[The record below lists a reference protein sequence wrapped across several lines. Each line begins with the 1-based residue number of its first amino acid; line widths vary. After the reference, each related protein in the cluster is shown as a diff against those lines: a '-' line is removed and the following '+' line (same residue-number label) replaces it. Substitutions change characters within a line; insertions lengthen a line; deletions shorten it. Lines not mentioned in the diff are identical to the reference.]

1 MNVPP
6 MLELEEAIA
15 RILEAIPQ
23 PITETVSLM
32 AAHHRVLVES
42 VTAEI
47 DLPCFDNSAMDG
59 YAVRSSDA
67 AQARGDSPVTLRMI
81 GRVAAGESFSGSVL
95 PGACVRIF
103 TGSPLPQGADAVVMQ
118 EDTLTVPGQPEQIR
132 VTESVKPWENVR
144 FRAEDVKR
152 GTLLARKGEILRA
165 GTLSLLAAAGIDS
178 VKVGKQPRIAVLATG
193 SELREAGDAL
203 EPGQIYESNRVG
215 LVALTR
221 DAGGLARFFPL
232 VPDNAESVRSALE
245 TAFDETDAVIT
256 SGGVSVGEMDLV
268 KSALE
273 NAGGKVQF
281 WRVAVKPGRPFVF
294 CRYAGKLLFGLPGNP
309 VSALVTFMLLVRPAL
324 LRWQGVADNSLA
336 ANPGVLRE
344 PLANPGQRRHFM
356 RVKMDRQGN
365 VSSAGIQ
372 ASHILSSL
380 ESANG
385 LVDVPPGTTLQPGTS
400 VQVIRWD

>member
-1 MNVPP
+1 

-15 RILEAIPQ
+15 RILGAIPP
-23 PITETVSLM
+23 PISETVSLM
-32 AAHHRVLVES
+32 AAHHRVLVDS

-59 YAVRSSDA
+59 YAIRSSDA
-67 AQARGDSPVTLRMI
+67 AQANRKSPVPLRMM
-81 GRVAAGESFSGSVL
+81 GRVAAGETFSGRVV
-95 PGACVRIF
+95 PGSCVRIF
-103 TGSPLPQGADAVVMQ
+103 TGSPLPEGADAVVMQ
-118 EDTLTVPGQPEQIR
+118 EDTLTDPEQPQQIL

-144 FRAEDVKR
+144 FRAEDVQR
-152 GTLLARKGEILRA
+152 GALLARRGEILRA

-178 VKVGKQPRIAVLATG
+178 VKVGKQPRIAMLATG
-193 SELREAGDAL
+193 SELREAGEGL
-203 EPGQIYESNRVG
+203 ESGQIYESNRVG
-215 LVALTR
+215 LVALAR
-221 DAGGLARFFPL
+221 DAGGLARIFPL
-232 VPDNAESVRSALE
+232 VPDNPESVRSALE
-245 TAFDETDAVIT
+245 NAFNETDAVVT

-273 NAGGKVQF
+273 NAGGAVQF

-294 CRYAGKLLFGLPGNP
+294 CHYAGKLLFGLPGNP

-324 LRWQGVADNSLA
+324 LRWQGLADVSLI

-356 RVKMDRQGN
+356 RVKVDRHGN

-380 ESANG
+380 EAANG
-385 LVDVPPGTTLQPGTS
+385 LVDVPPGTTLQPGTN